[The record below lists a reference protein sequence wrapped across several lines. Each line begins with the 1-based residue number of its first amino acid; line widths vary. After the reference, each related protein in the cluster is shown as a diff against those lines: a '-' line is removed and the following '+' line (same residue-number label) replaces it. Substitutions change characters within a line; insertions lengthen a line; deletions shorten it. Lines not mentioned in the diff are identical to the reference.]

1 MGKRLWQV
9 LASLRLSLWLLLA
22 GAVNLG
28 VGAIYLALYLPTLG
42 SLNRLPLDRWIREVG
57 LAHPAISWWL
67 LTLLALLALLGV
79 NAVACSLDRLRSL
92 AGAFRGAEKGQ
103 AGVRAIPT
111 LIHLLF
117 LMVLAGHL
125 LLSLSGY
132 RREWAMTAGQSVAL
146 DGGKQVTLVEENRT
160 FHAEPEAIRGLLRQ
174 AEWTLT
180 LEDGGRSEIRRLR
193 CLDSFSWH
201 GLTFHLSLLG
211 KSDRNPQLRL
221 LVQRRR
227 GQGLIFG
234 GFFLIVLLL
243 GVYYLAGG
251 GRNGEPPPRR
261 SA

>member
-1 MGKRLWQV
+1 MGKRLWKM

-22 GAVNLG
+22 AAVNLV
-28 VGAIYLALYLPTLG
+28 VGAIYLTLYLPTLG
-42 SLNRLPLDRWIREVG
+42 SLNRLPLDRWLREVG
-57 LAHPAISWWL
+57 LVHPSISWWL
-67 LTLLALLALLGV
+67 LTLLALLVLLGV
-79 NAVACSLDRLRSL
+79 NAVVCSLDRLRSL
-92 AGAFRGAEKGQ
+92 AAAFRGPEKGP
-103 AGVRAIPT
+103 AMVRAIPT

-117 LMVLAGHL
+117 LGVLAGHL

-132 RREWAMTAGQSVAL
+132 RREWAMTAGQTVAL
-146 DGGKQVTLVEENRT
+146 DGGQRITLVEENRT
-160 FHAEPEAIRGLLRQ
+160 FHAEPATIRGLLRQ

-180 LEDGGRSEIRRLR
+180 LEEDGRSEVRRLR
-193 CLDSFSWH
+193 FLDSFSWH

-211 KSDRNPQLRL
+211 KSDLDPQIRL

-251 GRNGEPPPRR
+251 GRNGEPHPRR